1 MSEQAQAAAGST
13 VDAEASATAN
23 AAAGTTASGTGAGAA
38 VQAHGMGA
46 ELVRPDWAPIV
57 LEEANRLLS
66 RYAANIGEAT
76 ALVWHSPRPFSSA
89 ALAEMSGGDRL
100 FVKRHHHSV
109 RDVEGLNEEH
119 RFIRHLRANGIPV
132 SVILEGRDGATAYA
146 MDEWT
151 YEVHRLAQGTDLYRD
166 AVSWS
171 PFRREAHA
179 FAAGEALAR
188 MHVAAEGFDA
198 PARQVRP
205 LVSSFSI
212 FASVEP
218 RAALRV
224 YVGRREALAGYLA
237 RRPWARDFEAT
248 LLPLYD
254 RLAPHLAALRP
265 LWTHND
271 WHASNLLWRE
281 DERGTEVASILDF
294 GLADR
299 TNAVYD
305 LATAIERGAV
315 DWLALHEGKQEG
327 LVAYADVE
335 ALLAGYE
342 SIRPLSA
349 TEQAALPALLPL
361 VHAEF
366 ALSEIDYFAGIVR
379 SAANADMAYDLYW
392 LGHTAWFQ
400 GEHGQALLD
409 YLRQRS
415 YRGS

>member
-1 MSEQAQAAAGST
+1 MSERAQAAAG
-13 VDAEASATAN
+13 
-23 AAAGTTASGTGAGAA
+23 AAPGAVPDAA
-38 VQAHGMGA
+38 VQAHGMSA
-46 ELVRPDWAPIV
+46 ELVRPDWAPIA

-66 RYAANIGEAT
+66 RYAADIGEAT

-89 ALAEMSGGDRL
+89 AIAETSGGGRL

-171 PFRREAHA
+171 PFQREAHA
-179 FAAGEALAR
+179 YAAGEALAR
-188 MHVAAEGFDA
+188 MHVAAAGFDA
-198 PARQVRP
+198 PARRVRP

-212 FASVEP
+212 FASAAADP
-218 RAALRV
+218 RAALRS
-224 YVGRREALAGYLA
+224 YIARREALAGYLA
-237 RRPWARDFEAT
+237 SRPWERDFEAT
-248 LLPLYD
+248 LLPFYD
-254 RLAPHLAALRP
+254 RLAPHLAGLHP

-281 DERGTEVASILDF
+281 DTEGTEVASILDF

-305 LATAIERGAV
+305 LATAIERGTV
-315 DWLALHEGKQEG
+315 DWLALHAGKQDG

-342 SIRPLSA
+342 SVRPLSA

-379 SAANADMAYDLYW
+379 SASNADMAYDLYW
-392 LGHTAWFQ
+392 LGHAAWFR

-409 YLRQRS
+409 YLRQRP
-415 YRGS
+415 YRGG